1 METTLGIGLIGY
13 GGIGKLHTQAYRDIP
28 LYYPGTLPPIELRA
42 VCTTKEETARK
53 AAEEGGFPDWYTDV
67 EQMCKRDDIQIV
79 DITVPNYA
87 HADAVAV
94 ATTAGKHIYCEKPLA
109 RDLAE
114 ARTIKSAV
122 EQSGILFGMTFN
134 YRFSPA
140 VLKAR
145 RMMEEGRLGE
155 IYHFRANYLHTGYQN
170 PGRPMTWRTQKEK
183 SGGGALFDLGSHV
196 IDLVRFLLGD
206 IVRLRSHTR
215 TFMKE
220 RYVAKGESRTAPVDV
235 DDAAWLQVEL
245 ANGAAGTVEVSRFA
259 TGTLDDLSIEIHGE
273 KGAIKYSLMDPLFL
287 SWFDENDAKGEYG
300 GERGWKKL
308 QTLQNYP
315 GAVIPPPRTIMGW
328 SRLHAENQ
336 YQFLRAVA
344 ENRQPD
350 PGLEDGFKVQA
361 VLETAYQAAGRD
373 GWEAVESQ

>member
-1 METTLGIGLIGY
+1 METTVGIGLIGY
-13 GGIGKLHTQAYRDIP
+13 GGIGKLHTLAYGDIP
-28 LYYPGTLPPIELRA
+28 LYYPGVLPPFELKA
-42 VCTTKEETARK
+42 VCTSKEETARK
-53 AAEEGGFPDWYTDV
+53 AAEEGGFPDWYTDI
-67 EQMCKRDDIQIV
+67 EKMCGRDDIQVV
-79 DITVPNYA
+79 DINVPNFA
-87 HADAVAV
+87 HVEAVEIA
-94 ATTAGKHIYCEKPLA
+94 ATAGKHMYCEKPLA
-109 RDLAE
+109 RNLEE
-114 ARTIKSAV
+114 ARRIKQAV
-122 EQSGILFGMTFN
+122 ENSGVLFGMTFN

-145 RMMEEGRLGE
+145 RMMEQGRLGE

-170 PGRPMTWRTQKEK
+170 PDRPMSWRTDKGK

-206 IVRLRSHTR
+206 VAQLRSYTR
-215 TFMKE
+215 TFMKK
-220 RYVAKGESRTAPVDV
+220 RYVSKGESRTEPVDV

-245 ANGAAGTVEVSRFA
+245 TSGAVGTIEVSRFA

-273 KGAIKYSLMDPLFL
+273 KGALKYSLMDPLFL

-344 ENRQPD
+344 EKRQPD
-350 PGLEDGFKVQA
+350 PGLEDGLKVQA
-361 VLETAYQAAGRD
+361 VLETAYHAAREGGWQAIAT
-373 GWEAVESQ
+373 W